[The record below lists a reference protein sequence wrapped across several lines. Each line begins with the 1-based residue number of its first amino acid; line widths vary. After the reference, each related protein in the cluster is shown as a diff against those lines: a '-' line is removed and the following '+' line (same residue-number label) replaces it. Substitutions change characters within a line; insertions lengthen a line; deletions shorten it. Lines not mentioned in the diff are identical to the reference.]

1 VIRAAETHRGQR
13 AQEAVPTIVGRKIVK
28 SSGSTAW
35 DETVLRAID
44 RTEVLPKDVDGTIPP
59 TFEITFRPRD

>member
-13 AQEAVPTIVGRKIVK
+13 AQEAVPQPPPPGV

-44 RTEVLPKDVDGTIPP
+44 KTEVLPKDVDGTMPP